1 MAGCPPE
8 EDGYMLFY
16 GECIRPMYKSLG
28 GLADD
33 QYNITKPEGVKMAA
47 ALKSGQQIE
56 VKITVTTEGKKYE
69 QPFYSVVSLIA
80 HRRVANLQQLQKTYS
95 STTN

>member
-28 GLADD
+28 GPADD

-56 VKITVTTEGKKYE
+56 VKITVTTEGKMYE
-69 QPFYSVVSLIA
+69 QQFYFVESLIA
-80 HRRVANLQQLQKTYS
+80 NRRVANLQQLQKKS
-95 STTN
+95 L